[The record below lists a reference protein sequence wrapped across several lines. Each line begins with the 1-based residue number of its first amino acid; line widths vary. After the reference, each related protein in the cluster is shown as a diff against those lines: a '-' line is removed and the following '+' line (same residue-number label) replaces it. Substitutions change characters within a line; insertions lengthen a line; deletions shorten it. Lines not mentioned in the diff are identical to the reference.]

1 MEQVDVIPQH
11 CFSAHPQPKSSS
23 MKKAVS
29 FLLVLLSLMVF
40 VLSAAFADTETK
52 VYRMDDL
59 EVFCSFYYDAND
71 DLWILTS
78 DRLIQ
83 YTSDGVL
90 NEVMENT
97 EKLELVV
104 HDGEKFIGVNQ
115 SNQILIYSDGLWTEK
130 AQASFGDEF
139 ICMGPGFSFNG
150 KELVYTINSTIEDRD
165 DQVEIT
171 VVWNAE
177 TNEVKEY
184 YGVFNNGMC
193 TWDDERQAYVGLKKY
208 YANDEDDNDY
218 AWYFVSWV
226 PGNEPE
232 PLLEIDFSTSKWIY
246 GDGKLYCASRRTL
259 SLVSEDGSITQL
271 AETPY
276 LVCMKYMT
284 NGTFAAID
292 DRDVVIYQIQ

>member
-29 FLLVLLSLMVF
+29 FLLVLLSLMLF

-52 VYRMDDL
+52 VYRMDNL

-78 DRLIQ
+78 DRLMQ

-115 SNQILIYSDGLWTEK
+115 SNQILIYSDGLWTK
-130 AQASFGDEF
+130 KHKLPLGMNSFAWDLVFPSTAKSLCTPSTVPSKIGM
-139 ICMGPGFSFNG
+139 IKLRLRLYGMQKPMRSRSTTAFSTTACAHGMMNG
-150 KELVYTINSTIEDRD
+150 KPML
-165 DQVEIT
+165 
-171 VVWNAE
+171 
-177 TNEVKEY
+177 
-184 YGVFNNGMC
+184 G
-193 TWDDERQAYVGLKKY
+193 
-208 YANDEDDNDY
+208 
-218 AWYFVSWV
+218 
-226 PGNEPE
+226 
-232 PLLEIDFSTSKWIY
+232 
-246 GDGKLYCASRRTL
+246 
-259 SLVSEDGSITQL
+259 
-271 AETPY
+271 
-276 LVCMKYMT
+276 
-284 NGTFAAID
+284 
-292 DRDVVIYQIQ
+292 

>member
-11 CFSAHPQPKSSS
+11 YFSTHPQPKGLA

-78 DRLIQ
+78 DRLMQ

-90 NEVMENT
+90 
-97 EKLELVV
+97 
-104 HDGEKFIGVNQ
+104 
-115 SNQILIYSDGLWTEK
+115 
-130 AQASFGDEF
+130 
-139 ICMGPGFSFNG
+139 
-150 KELVYTINSTIEDRD
+150 
-165 DQVEIT
+165 
-171 VVWNAE
+171 
-177 TNEVKEY
+177 NEVKEY

-259 SLVSEDGSITQL
+259 SLVSEDSSITQL